1 MTAGCGERG
10 AAAVLAVG
18 MVGAVLALSTA
29 LIPVA
34 GAFLASQ
41 RAANAADAAALAA
54 ADVASG
60 AFPGEPCAAAA
71 AAATANGGVLSAC
84 ELRGAVA
91 RVEVSLG
98 WWVFALSAAAR
109 AGPPGTP

>member
-1 MTAGCGERG
+1 MIG
-10 AAAVLAVG
+10 AI
-18 MVGAVLALSTA
+18 LALTVT
-29 LIPVA
+29 LIPIT

-60 AFPGEPCAAAA
+60 AFPGEPCVLAAAA
-71 AAATANGGVLSAC
+71 ARANGGELSAC
-84 ELRGAVA
+84 ELTGAVA
-91 RVEVSLG
+91 RVEVG
-98 WWVFALSAAAR
+98 VAWWVFVVSAAAR